1 LFLYLYVENLAD
13 AKLQDLGLY
22 KNQSGIDRLRAKMS
36 EEGTW
41 GDGSMLAVASLLYN
55 KQIVVYQEKNSSIKL
70 CDAHTFSDPNPIR
83 LGCMNN
89 NHYFT
94 TYFY

>member
-36 EEGTW
+36 EEGHGVT
-41 GDGSMLAVASLLYN
+41 AA
-55 KQIVVYQEKNSSIKL
+55 
-70 CDAHTFSDPNPIR
+70 C
-83 LGCMNN
+83 
-89 NHYFT
+89 
-94 TYFY
+94 